1 MAVENYIDG
10 QNANQKPLIWTAKA
24 TGILKKVVREKAG
37 GSYRVRLRRKTS
49 NTHQF
54 MTFRTGELTL
64 VECPK
69 GWVTPEGY
77 LRYLRTTLAKMR
89 ERQAKQR
96 RSRGS

>member
-1 MAVENYIDG
+1 M
-10 QNANQKPLIWTAKA
+10 
-24 TGILKKVVREKAG
+24 REKAG

-69 GWVTPEGY
+69 RWMTPEGY
-77 LRYLRTTLAKMR
+77 LRYLRTTLTKMR

-96 RSRGS
+96 RPKGS